1 VSEKKQAV
9 SEKKQALDGT
19 RLNAFAMDPEELHIV
34 GLDGDEG
41 EEHVLWDER
50 ANAPVDQE
58 KVDNVLKYGVL
69 ETVVVRK
76 TRLPS
81 GEFRVEVVYGR
92 QRVKWARE
100 ANTQLL
106 AAGSKDRVRVPVMLV
121 RNTDEKAQ
129 AGMIE
134 AENGVRV
141 VDDQMTK
148 ARKAQRLM
156 TRQLMSEQ
164 EVAVA
169 MGVSR
174 EAVRQWMVLLGL
186 SKKLQGAVERGV
198 LSGSTAI
205 LFNDLPHEE
214 QDKRI
219 ETAESLGVT
228 ITKSEARRQRTE
240 RVEGRTS
247 DDQTVRAKPVSARV
261 LRKLLDQEEF
271 LAGLPREA
279 RFILKW
285 AAGEAGAERNV
296 PGLRKVLR
304 EIGAIKSP
312 AETSDAAAE

>member
-1 VSEKKQAV
+1 M
-9 SEKKQALDGT
+9 SEKKQALEGT
-19 RLNAFAMDPEELHIV
+19 RLNAFAMDPEELYIV

-41 EEHVLWDER
+41 EEHPLWDER
-50 ANAPVDQE
+50 ARAPVDPAM
-58 KVDNVLKYGVL
+58 VANVMKYGIL

-76 TRLPS
+76 VKLAS
-81 GEFRVEVVYGR
+81 GETRVEVVYGR

-100 ANTQLL
+100 ANLQLVE
-106 AAGSKDRVRVPVMLV
+106 AKSKDRIRVPVMLV
-121 RNTDEKAQ
+121 RTTNEKDQ

-156 TRQLMSEQ
+156 VRQLMSEQ
-164 EVAVA
+164 EVAVT

-198 LSGSTAI
+198 ISASTAI

-219 ETAESLGVT
+219 DSAESLGVT
-228 ITKSEARRQRTE
+228 ITKSEARRQRAE
-240 RVEGRTS
+240 RAEGRAS
-247 DDQTVRAKPVSARV
+247 EDQTVRAKPVSPRV
-261 LRKLLDQEEF
+261 IRKLLENDEF
-271 LAGLPREA
+271 VASLPREA
-279 RFILKW
+279 KFLLKW
-285 AAGEAGAERNV
+285 ATGEAGADRNV
-296 PGLRKVLR
+296 PGLRKALR
-304 EIGAIKSP
+304 ELGLVKEKSQE
-312 AETSDAAAE
+312 ASDAAAE

>member
-1 VSEKKQAV
+1 M

-19 RLNAFAMDPEELHIV
+19 RLNAFAMDPEELYIV

-50 ANAPVDQE
+50 ASAPVDQAM
-58 KVDNVLKYGVL
+58 VDNILKYGVL

-76 TRLPS
+76 TRLS
-81 GEFRVEVVYGR
+81 DGEFRIEVVYGR

-100 ANTQLL
+100 ANRQLL
-106 AAGSKDRVRVPVMLV
+106 EAGSKDRVRVPVMLV

-164 EVAVA
+164 EVAVT

-219 ETAESLGVT
+219 EAAESLGVT
-228 ITKSEARRQRTE
+228 ITKSEARRQRAE

-247 DDQTVRAKPVSARV
+247 DDQTVRVKPVSARV

-304 EIGAIKSP
+304 EIGAIKAP

>member
-1 VSEKKQAV
+1 M
-9 SEKKQALDGT
+9 SEKKQALEGT
-19 RLNAFAMDPEELHIV
+19 RLNAFAMDPEELYIV

-41 EEHVLWDER
+41 EEHPLWDER
-50 ANAPVDQE
+50 ARAPVDPAM
-58 KVDNVLKYGVL
+58 VANVMKYGIL

-76 TRLPS
+76 VKLAS
-81 GEFRVEVVYGR
+81 GDTRVEVVYGR

-100 ANTQLL
+100 ANLQLVE
-106 AAGSKDRVRVPVMLV
+106 AKSKDRIRIPVMLV
-121 RNTDEKAQ
+121 RTTNEKDQ

-156 TRQLMSEQ
+156 VRQLMSEQ
-164 EVAVA
+164 EVAVT

-198 LSGSTAI
+198 ISASTAI

-219 ETAESLGVT
+219 DSAESLGVA
-228 ITKSEARRQRTE
+228 ITKSEARRQRAE
-240 RVEGRTS
+240 RAEGRAS
-247 DDQTVRAKPVSARV
+247 EDQTVRAKPVSPRV
-261 LRKLLDQEEF
+261 IRKLLENDEF
-271 LAGLPREA
+271 VGSLPREA
-279 RFILKW
+279 KFLLKW
-285 AAGEAGAERNV
+285 AAGEAGADRNV
-296 PGLRKVLR
+296 PGLRKALR
-304 EIGAIKSP
+304 ELGLVKEKSQE
-312 AETSDAAAE
+312 ASDAAAE